1 MSPQQKHSKKV
12 IRKEA
17 TAQLSTEAK
26 HATLRRKGIDGP
38 GSAEERIKEAA
49 HILFTRKGFDAVK
62 TRDIAK
68 EAGINLALLNYYFR
82 SKEKLFEI
90 VMQENMQEFFMAI
103 IQIIND
109 EATSIQQKI
118 ELLVNKYI
126 DMLLQSPELPVFVM
140 LNMRNNPKRMELQGK
155 FRESFLIKQ
164 IQTAVKNKEIGPVN
178 PINIMINLVG
188 LTIFPFIGR
197 PMLTNVNSMTDE
209 QFTQLMIERKTLI
222 PKWMDAILKIEK

>member
-1 MSPQQKHSKKV
+1 
-12 IRKEA
+12 
-17 TAQLSTEAK
+17 
-26 HATLRRKGIDGP
+26 
-38 GSAEERIKEAA
+38 A